1 MVTPLT
7 RVSTFF
13 RPNSHNALPFS
24 PKPRNSP
31 LPNSFTFTS
40 PTPSLSMAASSQSTA
55 PVASSGDVNI
65 KKDDVFQLIQAHQLQ
80 DLYNCLILLQ
90 DGLVE
95 EQRCSTCVP
104 PKHKISETTNSE
116 AAVEDVDGGAGGVEV
131 SSSGGELGLVPSL
144 DPVNT
149 IGPVQDTGSKLGGVV
164 GKKGGRVKKSGDV
177 IGPKFLR
184 TRRGDVCVEG
194 PSVSKGVEERCVV
207 VTHVSDD
214 ETHVAHKEVMVE
226 RQRVMSSRSCVNK
239 KALCKRPLP
248 ELPPKKMRYFS
259 APPQPR
265 NRPSRRKKTEQRV
278 NPGAATVE
286 SDSIHNSDLTPENH
300 EIVATNEELLLE
312 VVLPCLPADVATSN
326 SFSPLA
332 NQEESGVMCLINNAD
347 AVSGRANDIALE
359 PPSRQIMEAKK
370 ISDIQQQV
378 GICVQGSQEDWG
390 FGG

>member
-1 MVTPLT
+1 MADNIPNFLGNSVNTSELVVNLDGDIGVGASIESAGKGI
-7 RVSTFF
+7 RLENVS
-13 RPNSHNALPFS
+13 
-24 PKPRNSP
+24 
-31 LPNSFTFTS
+31 
-40 PTPSLSMAASSQSTA
+40 Q
-55 PVASSGDVNI
+55 
-65 KKDDVFQLIQAHQLQ
+65 
-80 DLYNCLILLQ
+80 
-90 DGLVE
+90 
-95 EQRCSTCVP
+95 
-104 PKHKISETTNSE
+104 
-116 AAVEDVDGGAGGVEV
+116 DVDGGAGGDEV
-131 SSSGGELGLVPSL
+131 SCSGGELGLVPFL

-177 IGPKFLR
+177 IGPKFLQ

-214 ETHVAHKEVMVE
+214 ETHVAPKEVMVE

-278 NPGAATVE
+278 NPGAAMVE

-300 EIVATNEELLLE
+300 EIVATNEEFLLE

-332 NQEESGVMCLINNAD
+332 NQEESGVMCLLNNAD

-378 GICVQGSQEDWG
+378 GICVLGSQEEHLKRIGDLEVRDQVEKEGWEVNRETGG
-390 FGG
+390 FQ